1 MNRTAVL
8 NVVGLTP
15 GLIGAETPFLS
26 RWAAEGTVRPIQG
39 VLPAV
44 TCSVQATYLTGVW
57 PETHGIVGN
66 GWYFRDECEVKF
78 WRQSNR
84 LVQAPK
90 VWEQARAEDTGFT
103 CANLFWWYNMY
114 SSVDVAVTP
123 RPMYPAD
130 GRKLPDVYTW
140 PPALRFEL
148 QERLGPFPL
157 FEFWGPGTT
166 IRSSQWIARAAMDV
180 ERRFAPTLSLVYLPH
195 LDYNLQRLGPDD
207 PAVATDLRE
216 IDAVCEELVT
226 FYEERGVTVMLLSEY
241 GITGVTRPV
250 ALNRVLREAGLITVR
265 EELGRE
271 LLDAGACEAFAVADH
286 QVAHV
291 YVNRPERLAEV
302 RALLEAVPGVEAV
315 LDEDGKRAHHL
326 AHDRA
331 GELVAVAE
339 PDAWFSYYYWLDDD
353 RAPDFA
359 PTVDIH
365 RKPGYDPAELFLD
378 PDLRFPRLRMARRL
392 VQKKLGFRYLM
403 DVIPLHG
410 RQVRGS
416 HGRLPDNP
424 AEGPVLV
431 TRQAAYLEA
440 LPDTIPATAVQD
452 VILAH
457 LRGRYAPGD
466 PGSGLHR
473 SAGAVS

>member
-26 RWAAEGTVRPIQG
+26 RWAAEGMVRPIQG

-180 ERRFAPTLSLVYLPH
+180 ERRFAPTLSLVYLP
-195 LDYNLQRLGPDD
+195 
-207 PAVATDLRE
+207 
-216 IDAVCEELVT
+216 
-226 FYEERGVTVMLLSEY
+226 
-241 GITGVTRPV
+241 
-250 ALNRVLREAGLITVR
+250 
-265 EELGRE
+265 
-271 LLDAGACEAFAVADH
+271 
-286 QVAHV
+286 
-291 YVNRPERLAEV
+291 
-302 RALLEAVPGVEAV
+302 
-315 LDEDGKRAHHL
+315 
-326 AHDRA
+326 
-331 GELVAVAE
+331 
-339 PDAWFSYYYWLDDD
+339 
-353 RAPDFA
+353 
-359 PTVDIH
+359 
-365 RKPGYDPAELFLD
+365 
-378 PDLRFPRLRMARRL
+378 
-392 VQKKLGFRYLM
+392 
-403 DVIPLHG
+403 
-410 RQVRGS
+410 
-416 HGRLPDNP
+416 
-424 AEGPVLV
+424 
-431 TRQAAYLEA
+431 
-440 LPDTIPATAVQD
+440 
-452 VILAH
+452 
-457 LRGRYAPGD
+457 
-466 PGSGLHR
+466 
-473 SAGAVS
+473 